1 MKRLSF
7 FIKRALKM
15 VAYQKMPKSQ
25 PVRSWLFS
33 KSVKNK
39 DVKKIENDSTR
50 RSPLGDQLLK
60 GLLRQ

>member
-1 MKRLSF
+1 
-7 FIKRALKM
+7 M
-15 VAYQKMPKSQ
+15 VAYQKMPKSH